1 MNFDSLQSVS
11 QAIVL
16 IGIVLTALGGFGSYY
31 FGQVSETELKNNVDT
46 LVKRSETLEKSL
58 EPLKELA
65 FQSHPNLE
73 KDKALEKLREDFVQ
87 IQTKL
92 EETTKLA
99 QPNKLN
105 YVSHSIEKVENG
117 LKLSVQ
123 FKRTKEGPTDKMKFL
138 VQLDTS
144 NSNTLISFRPTRGFG
159 MFVGGDQV
167 KPYIGHLHM
176 APISPND
183 PTIEIVVTGNTNVQ
197 LSSNL
202 SETIT
207 FDIAE

>member
-58 EPLKELA
+58 EPFKELA

-92 EETTKLA
+92 EEF
-99 QPNKLN
+99 P
-105 YVSHSIEKVENG
+105 
-117 LKLSVQ
+117 
-123 FKRTKEGPTDKMKFL
+123 
-138 VQLDTS
+138 
-144 NSNTLISFRPTRGFG
+144 
-159 MFVGGDQV
+159 
-167 KPYIGHLHM
+167 
-176 APISPND
+176 
-183 PTIEIVVTGNTNVQ
+183 
-197 LSSNL
+197 
-202 SETIT
+202 
-207 FDIAE
+207 